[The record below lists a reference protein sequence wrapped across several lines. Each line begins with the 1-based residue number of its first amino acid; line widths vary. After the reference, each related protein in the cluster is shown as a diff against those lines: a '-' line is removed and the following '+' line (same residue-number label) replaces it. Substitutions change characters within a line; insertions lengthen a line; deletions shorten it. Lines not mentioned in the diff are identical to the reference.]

1 MRSIALPFRISNGR
15 VATLTDQFDIVEQK
29 ILDVMLTSNR
39 ERVMNPR
46 YGSSVYSLLYEM
58 VDDNVLA
65 DFKTETLMDLRENVG
80 GVEII
85 DIKFNSSNLYGDSE
99 YNTTLE
105 VSVYYRIPPSLSR
118 SVTFS
123 VSG

>member
-1 MRSIALPFRISNGR
+1 MRSIALPFRITNGR
-15 VATLTDQFDIVEQK
+15 VATLTDQFDIIEQK

-46 YGSSVYSLLYEM
+46 YGSSVYALLYEVM
-58 VDDNVLA
+58 DENVLA
-65 DFKTETLMDLRENVG
+65 DFKTETLMDLREHVD
-80 GVEII
+80 GVDIV
-85 DIKFNSSNLYGDSE
+85 DIKFLSSNLYGDSE

-105 VSVYYRIPPSLSR
+105 VSVYYRIPPALSR
-118 SVTFS
+118 TLTFS